1 MHAESAVCGYA
12 VGESM
17 KSIPLDSEFV
27 KRGLACAMSSTL
39 CGRRF
44 EDMSREELLAAAAMG
59 WRKYTELLADKINPG
74 LIVEDKR

>member
-1 MHAESAVCGYA
+1 
-12 VGESM
+12 
-17 KSIPLDSEFV
+17 
-27 KRGLACAMSSTL
+27 MSSTL